1 MHPMILPLV
10 ATFTMSMSMSSRNI
24 LVTGGNTGI
33 GLALCRQLAV
43 DHVDKCDKVYMGARS
58 KERGDAGLQSILN
71 VHPNVAHRI
80 EVLIM
85 DVTNDESVNAAAKQL
100 QSVSLYALVNNAG
113 VGFNTCN
120 DGSIDTLLQTNFY
133 GPKRVTDAF
142 LPLLNPQI
150 GRIVNVSS
158 GAASMWLRNESPAQ
172 QQIFTSS
179 TTTWDELDHT
189 VKLSCSTAASRGGGY
204 GISKAGLTA
213 YTIQCATM
221 YPNILITSLSPGFI
235 ETKMT
240 SGYGAKLSP
249 EQGTISLM
257 KCLFGND
264 VVSGYYYG
272 SDGLRS
278 PLTVA
283 RDPGTPEYTGEVN
296 PDPRKYNL

>member
-1 MHPMILPLV
+1 MHPLLSL
-10 ATFTMSMSMSSRNI
+10 ATLASTMSMSSRNI
-24 LVTGGNTGI
+24 LVTGGNAGI

-43 DHVDKCDKVYMGARS
+43 DHGDECDKVYMCARN

-71 VHPNVAHRI
+71 VHPNVGHRI

-85 DVTNDESVNAAAKQL
+85 DVTDDESVNAAAKQL
-100 QSVSLYALVNNAG
+100 QSTGVSLYAIVNNAG
-113 VGFNTCN
+113 VGLRTSN

-158 GAASMWLRNESPAQ
+158 GAASMWLRNESPAR

-179 TTTWDELDHT
+179 TTTWDELDHA
-189 VKLSCSTAASRGGGY
+189 VKLSCSANARGAY

-213 YTIQCATM
+213 YTIQCAAM
-221 YPNILITSLSPGFI
+221 YPNLLITSLSPGFI
-235 ETKMT
+235 DTKMT

-249 EQGTISLM
+249 EQGTVSLM

-264 VVSGYYYG
+264 VVSGHYYG

-283 RDPGTPEYTGEVN
+283 RDPGTSEYMGEVN